1 MLKRGQTEGS
11 RRTQFQPGRS
21 GNPGGRAKGVA
32 AAIKKLVGEDGQK
45 LWDAWYAVAFGNDQA
60 ITDVL
65 GKSVKVTA
73 ADKMRALAE
82 LRDSG
87 FGRPMQSMTTDQ
99 GDTVAVPES
108 IQFVIRKADDGTS
121 QS

>member
-1 MLKRGQTEGS
+1 MPKGYGDGS
-11 RRTQFQPGRS
+11 KTTQFQPGNRA
-21 GNPGGRAKGVA
+21 NPGGRPKGVA

-45 LWDAWYAVAFGNDQA
+45 LWNAWYAVAFGDDQA
-60 ITDVL
+60 VTNAL
-65 GKSVKVTA
+65 GRSVKITA

-87 FGRPMQSMTTDQ
+87 FGRPMQSMTADN

-108 IQFVIRKADDGTS
+108 VAFVFRKADDGAGKS
-121 QS
+121 